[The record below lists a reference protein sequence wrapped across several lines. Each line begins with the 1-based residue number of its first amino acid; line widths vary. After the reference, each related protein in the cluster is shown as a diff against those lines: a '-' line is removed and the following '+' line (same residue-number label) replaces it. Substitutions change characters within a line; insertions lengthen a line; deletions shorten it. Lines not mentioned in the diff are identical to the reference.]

1 MDENEKKEP
10 ETAQEPPKPEDYSRY
25 MGTLN
30 RIYRRNNNPQ
40 RKKLGDGIGSLK
52 KGQQPAAPAPEPGKK
67 DRSFLVV
74 AGGAILLLATSSF
87 ISASSRTSKGWPSKS
102 SIRSIGIIATVPS
115 LSLGTIVR
123 EKSGGISSCEAASC
137 FPTRIAVACGWIS
150 GFTVYGF
157 WSFSVWLLPRVWW
170 MYVCG
175 WRVIP
180 GLPES
185 LPLSAAGIFKHK
197 EFDSSGGIFRLV

>member
-52 KGQQPAAPAPEPGKK
+52 TGQQSAAPAPEPGKK

-74 AGGAILLLATSSF
+74 AGGAIVLMAILYFIKLL
-87 ISASSRTSKGWPSKS
+87 
-102 SIRSIGIIATVPS
+102 
-115 LSLGTIVR
+115 
-123 EKSGGISSCEAASC
+123 
-137 FPTRIAVACGWIS
+137 
-150 GFTVYGF
+150 
-157 WSFSVWLLPRVWW
+157 
-170 MYVCG
+170 
-175 WRVIP
+175 
-180 GLPES
+180 
-185 LPLSAAGIFKHK
+185 
-197 EFDSSGGIFRLV
+197 